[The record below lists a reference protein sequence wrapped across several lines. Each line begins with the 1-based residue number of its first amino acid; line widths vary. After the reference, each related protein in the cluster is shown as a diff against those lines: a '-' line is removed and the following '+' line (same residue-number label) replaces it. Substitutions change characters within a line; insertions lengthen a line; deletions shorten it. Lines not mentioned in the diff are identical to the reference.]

1 MKKRISVLALL
12 LTVLLLAGA
21 VSALAEENAGQPVS
35 ALIWMDQQNV
45 MLIPGKNRTINV
57 QYDPSVQRAGSVTEW
72 KSSDEQVATV
82 NGFGSI
88 TAVGRGKAV
97 ITCTVTLNTG
107 DVLRAESAV
116 EVIQPVERIVLEEE
130 GELQISFGSEVRT
143 AFRIEPAD
151 ANRQDLEWTAE
162 DPEVVQADADGTIHG
177 LKAGRTRVTA
187 RAADGYGAN
196 VTMEVLVSSVE
207 AETQEVTL
215 ETPEEVRIPVRLE
228 NRADPESGE
237 EWDPAADYQIRLEG
251 RGVRWT
257 TETEGDVT
265 TFVLRP
271 EAMVEETRLIIQDKQ
286 FPQFGAEI
294 LIHVAESAICDAQK
308 LPVVSAQL
316 LSGTGALTYQLEMT
330 NNADAE
336 IGEVGFLVDYRD
348 QFGDTHYLYSNTD
361 GTLQNYQYV
370 TTFNIQPGETRPL
383 MGRTEAFRS
392 DDLIKEVRLAVYY
405 YRFVETGKK
414 VYIPDS
420 ELFWFSTKKGEMPR
434 PEKKDPYLEPE
445 VEITDKAERI
455 SYNLYAT
462 MCDLYS
468 YAAKPFCRSYHS
480 GKYVAQVGKDGWAE
494 GWGLIPQDVIY
505 GADEWVW
512 EDDPFFLNRALA
524 RFYDGEKV
532 TLKVVRNGEEIEIP
546 IEKEKKE

>member
-1 MKKRISVLALL
+1 MKKWISVLTALL
-12 LTVLLLAGA
+12 AALLLAGS
-21 VSALAEENAGQPVS
+21 VCALAEEDAEQPVS

-45 MLIPGKNRTINV
+45 VLIPGKSRMIRV
-57 QYDPSVQRAGSVTEW
+57 QHDPSVQLAGSRFEW
-72 KSSDEQVATV
+72 RSSDEQVATV
-82 NGFGSI
+82 NNYGTV
-88 TAVGRGKAV
+88 TAVGRGKASV
-97 ITCTVTLNTG
+97 TCILTLNTG
-107 DVLRAESAV
+107 DALRAESTV
-116 EVIQPVERIVLEEE
+116 EVIQPVEKILLE
-130 GELQISFGSEVRT
+130 GEGVIQIPFGSE
-143 AFRIEPAD
+143 FRMDYRMEPSN
-151 ANRQDLEWTAE
+151 ANRQELEWTAE
-162 DPEVVQADADGTIHG
+162 DPEVVRADADGTLHG
-177 LKAGRTRVTA
+177 LKAGKTRVTV

-196 VTMEVLVSSVE
+196 AAVEVLVSSVE
-207 AETQEVTL
+207 TETREITL
-215 ETPEEVRIPVRLE
+215 ETPEEIRIPVRLE
-228 NRADPESGE
+228 NRANPEAGE
-237 EWDPAADYQIRLEG
+237 EWDPASDYLIRLEG
-251 RGVRWT
+251 RGVKWT

-271 EAMVEETRLIIQDKQ
+271 EAMEEETRLIIQDKK

-316 LSGTGALTYQLEMT
+316 LSGTGALVYQLEMT
-330 NNADAE
+330 NNSDAE

-370 TTFNIQPGETRPL
+370 TTFNIKPGETRPL

-392 DDLIKEVRLAVYY
+392 DDMITEVRLAVYY
-405 YRFVETGKK
+405 YRFVESGKK

-420 ELFWFSTKKGEMPR
+420 GLFWFSTKKGEMPR
-434 PEKKDPYLEPE
+434 PEKTEPYQEPE
-445 VEITDKAERI
+445 VETTDKAERI
-455 SYNLYAT
+455 NYNLYMT

-468 YAAKPFCRSYHS
+468 YAAKPFCRSYHP
-480 GKYVAQVGKDGWAE
+480 GKYVAQVGRDGWAE
-494 GWGLIPQDVIY
+494 SWGLIPQDVIY

-532 TLKVVRNGEEIEIP
+532 ILKVVRNGEEIEIP
-546 IEKEKKE
+546 IEKGKKE